1 MRRRPQLRHFRYEV
15 RYNPFERTEHRHRWL
30 RCWICG
36 RVGTVVDIL
45 DGAGGLAVR
54 FCTECLHGMEK
65 GVRESVLESVREE
78 VKRRGLS
85 V

>member
-1 MRRRPQLRHFRYEV
+1 M
-15 RYNPFERTEHRHRWL
+15 
-30 RCWICG
+30 
-36 RVGTVVDIL
+36 GTVVDVL
-45 DGAGGLAVR
+45 TGWGVLAVR